1 VDQAQLQERIADG
14 AARAPVLGLP
24 TYRNS
29 SFIKAPL
36 DAPSRIADAIRRE
49 ESNHCT
55 ETGLDLSRPGT
66 LRFLGDLTLEA
77 PDDFE
82 RIRAASS
89 ALFGGPRAALFLGG
103 DHSVTFP
110 ILAGL
115 HERLGPVDVV
125 HIDAHPDLYDDY
137 EGNPLSHA
145 SPFARAL
152 ERGFIRTL
160 HQFGIRT
167 LNAHQRAQVERFGV
181 RCHEMRDRA
190 SWPPLDVAGPV
201 YVTVDLDGLDPSCAP
216 GVSHWEPGGLTV
228 REALDVIHSIQ
239 APVVGGDVVEYN
251 TARDPQGITAVV
263 AARIAMEIL
272 GLALRG
278 SPPVVP

>member
-1 VDQAQLQERIADG
+1 VDQATLEAQLTQS
-14 AARAPVLGLP
+14 AARAAVLGLP
-24 TYRNS
+24 TYQNS
-29 SFIKAPL
+29 SFLKAPL
-36 DAPSRIADAIRRE
+36 DAPARIVAAMRRE
-49 ESNHCT
+49 ESNGWT
-55 ETGLDLSRPGT
+55 ETGIDLSRPGT
-66 LRFLGDLTLEA
+66 LAYLGDLALET

-82 RIRAASS
+82 RIRAASA
-89 ALFGGPRAALFLGG
+89 ALFGGERRAVFLGG

-115 HERLGPVDVV
+115 HERMGPVDVV

-160 HQFGIRT
+160 HQYGIRT
-167 LNAHQRAQVERFGV
+167 INAHQRAQVERFGV

-190 SWPPLDVAGPV
+190 TWPPLETKGPV

-216 GVSHWEPGGLTV
+216 GVAHWEPGGLTV
-228 REALDVIHSIQ
+228 REALDVIHSIN

-251 TARDPQGITAVV
+251 GARDPQGLTAVV
-263 AARIAMEIL
+263 AARMAMEIL
-272 GLALRG
+272 GLALRAI
-278 SPPVVP
+278 

>member
-1 VDQAQLQERIADG
+1 MDEQALEAQLA
-14 AARAPVLGLP
+14 ANPARAVVLGLP

-29 SFIKAPL
+29 SYIQAPL
-36 DAPSRIADAIRRE
+36 DAPARIAAALTRE
-49 ESNHCT
+49 ESNSWT
-55 ETGLDLSRPGT
+55 ETGMDLSCPGT
-66 LRFLGDLTLEA
+66 LACLGDLTLDT
-77 PDDFE
+77 PDEFE
-82 RIRAASS
+82 RIRAAS
-89 ALFGGPRAALFLGG
+89 AILFGAARRPVFLGG
-103 DHSVTFP
+103 DHSVTYP

-137 EGNPLSHA
+137 EGNPMSHA

-167 LNAHQRAQVERFGV
+167 LNAHQREQIARFGV

-190 SWPPLDVAGPV
+190 AWPALEAAGPV
-201 YVTVDLDGLDPSCAP
+201 YVTIDLDGLDPACAP

-228 REALDVIHSIQ
+228 RETLDILLAIQ

-251 TARDPQGITAVV
+251 SARDPSGITAIV
-263 AARIAMEIL
+263 AAKLAGEIA
-272 GLALRG
+272 GLALRI
-278 SPPVVP
+278 

>member
-1 VDQAQLQERIADG
+1 MDQAKLEARLSRS
-14 AARAPVLGLP
+14 AARAVVLGLP

-36 DAPSRIADAIRRE
+36 DAPARIAAAMRRE
-49 ESNHCT
+49 ESNGWT

-66 LRFLGDLTLEA
+66 LELLGDLALET

-82 RIRAASS
+82 RIRSASAAVFEG
-89 ALFGGPRAALFLGG
+89 ARRAVFLGG

-110 ILAGL
+110 VLAGL
-115 HERLGPVDVV
+115 HARMGPVDVV
-125 HIDAHPDLYDDY
+125 HVDAHPDLYDDY

-167 LNAHQRAQVERFGV
+167 LNAHQREQVARFGV

-190 SWPPLDVAGPV
+190 SWPALDVAGPV
-201 YVTVDLDGLDPSCAP
+201 YVTIDLDGLDPSCAP

-228 REALDVIHSIQ
+228 RETLDLIHSIQ
-239 APVVGGDVVEYN
+239 APLVGGDVVELN

-263 AARIAMEIL
+263 AARLALEIL
-272 GLALRG
+272 GLALRV
-278 SPPVVP
+278 PPI

>member
-1 VDQAQLQERIADG
+1 LDQATLEAQLTRSR
-14 AARAPVLGLP
+14 ARAVVLGLP
-24 TYRNS
+24 TFQNS

-36 DAPSRIADAIRRE
+36 HGPERIAAAVRRE
-49 ESNHCT
+49 ESNGWT
-55 ETGLDLSRPGT
+55 ETGVDLARPGT
-66 LRFLGDLTLEA
+66 VDFLGELALET

-82 RIRAASS
+82 RIRAAAGAVFTGSRR
-89 ALFGGPRAALFLGG
+89 GVFLGG

-115 HERLGPVDVV
+115 HDRLGPVDVV

-152 ERGFIRTL
+152 ERGLIRSL

-167 LNAHQRAQVERFGV
+167 LNAHQREQVARFGV

-190 SWPPLDVAGPV
+190 HWPTPELAGPV
-201 YVTVDLDGLDPSCAP
+201 YVTIDLDGLDPSCAP

-228 REALDVIHSIQ
+228 REALDVIHSIR

-251 TARDPQGITAVV
+251 SARDPQGITAVV
-263 AARIAMEIL
+263 AARLAMEIL
-272 GLALRG
+272 GLALRE
-278 SPPVVP
+278 

>member
-1 VDQAQLQERIADG
+1 MDQGKLEAQLSQG
-14 AARAPVLGLP
+14 AARAVVLGLP
-24 TYRNS
+24 TYQNS

-36 DAPSRIADAIRRE
+36 DAPARIAAAMRRE
-49 ESNHCT
+49 ESNGWT
-55 ETGLDLSRPGT
+55 ETGLDLSRPGA
-66 LRFLGDLTLEA
+66 LSFLGDLALET

-82 RIRAASS
+82 RIRAAS
-89 ALFGGPRAALFLGG
+89 AAVFAGSRGAVFLGG

-110 ILAGL
+110 VLAGL
-115 HERLGPVDVV
+115 HDRRGPVDVV

-152 ERGFIRTL
+152 ERGFIRSL

-167 LNAHQRAQVERFGV
+167 LNAHQREQVARFGV

-190 SWPPLDVAGPV
+190 SWPALDLAGPV

-228 REALDVIHSIQ
+228 REALDVLHSIQ

-251 TARDPQGITAVV
+251 SARDPQGITAVV
-263 AARIAMEIL
+263 AAC
-272 GLALRG
+272 LALEIAGLSVRG
-278 SPPVVP
+278 V

>member
-1 VDQAQLQERIADG
+1 VDQAKLEARLTHS
-14 AARAPVLGLP
+14 AARAVVLGLP

-36 DAPSRIADAIRRE
+36 DAPARIAAAIRRE
-49 ESNHCT
+49 ESNGWT

-66 LRFLGDLTLEA
+66 LELLGDLALET

-82 RIRAASS
+82 RIRAAAGAVFTGSR
-89 ALFGGPRAALFLGG
+89 RAVFLGG

-115 HERLGPVDVV
+115 HDRLGPVDVV
-125 HIDAHPDLYDDY
+125 HVDAHPDLYHDY

-152 ERGFIRTL
+152 ERGLVRSL
-160 HQFGIRT
+160 HQYGIRT
-167 LNAHQRAQVERFGV
+167 MNAHQREQVERFGV

-190 SWPPLDVAGPV
+190 RWPRPEVAGPV
-201 YVTVDLDGLDPSCAP
+201 YVTIDLDGLDPSCAP

-251 TARDPQGITAVV
+251 SARDPQGITAVV

-272 GLALRG
+272 GLALAVR
-278 SPPVVP
+278 

>member
-1 VDQAQLQERIADG
+1 MDQVKIEARLSHS
-14 AARAPVLGLP
+14 AARAVVLGLP
-24 TYRNS
+24 TYQNS

-36 DAPSRIADAIRRE
+36 DAPALIAAAIRRE
-49 ESNHCT
+49 ESNGWT

-66 LRFLGDLTLEA
+66 LDFLGDLALET
-77 PDDFE
+77 PDDYE
-82 RIRAASS
+82 LIRSASS
-89 ALFGGPRAALFLGG
+89 AVFARPRRGVFLGG

-110 ILAGL
+110 ILAGV
-115 HERLGPVDVV
+115 HERHGPVDVV

-167 LNAHQRAQVERFGV
+167 INAHQRAQVERFGV

-190 SWPPLDVAGPV
+190 RWPALELQGPV

-228 REALDVIHSIQ
+228 REALDVLHSIA

-251 TARDPQGITAVV
+251 SARDPQGITAVV
-263 AARIAMEIL
+263 AARMAMEIA
-272 GLALRG
+272 GLALRA
-278 SPPVVP
+278 

>member
-1 VDQAQLQERIADG
+1 VDQARLEAQLSQG
-14 AARAPVLGLP
+14 AARAVVLGLP
-24 TYRNS
+24 TYQNS

-36 DAPSRIADAIRRE
+36 DAPARIAAAIRRE
-49 ESNHCT
+49 ESNGWT
-55 ETGLDLSRPGT
+55 ETGLDLARPGT
-66 LRFLGDLTLEA
+66 LQLLGDLALET
-77 PDDFE
+77 PEDFE
-82 RIRAASS
+82 RIRAAS
-89 ALFGGPRAALFLGG
+89 AAVFGGSRRAVFLGG

-115 HERLGPVDVV
+115 HERMGPVDVV

-145 SPFARAL
+145 SPLARAL
-152 ERGFIRTL
+152 ERGLIRGL

-167 LNAHQRAQVERFGV
+167 LNAHQREQVARFGV
-181 RCHEMRDRA
+181 HCHEMRDRA
-190 SWPPLDVAGPV
+190 RWPALEVAGPV
-201 YVTVDLDGLDPSCAP
+201 YVTIDLDGLDPSCAP

-251 TARDPQGITAVV
+251 SARDPQGITAVV
-263 AARIAMEIL
+263 AARMATEIL
-272 GLALRG
+272 GLALR
-278 SPPVVP
+278 V

>member
-1 VDQAQLQERIADG
+1 LDQARLEAQLTHSR
-14 AARAPVLGLP
+14 ARAVVLGLP
-24 TYRNS
+24 TFQNS
-29 SFIKAPL
+29 SFIRAPL
-36 DAPSRIADAIRRE
+36 DGPARIAAAIKRE
-49 ESNHCT
+49 ESNGWA
-55 ETGLDLSRPGT
+55 ETGIDLSRPGT
-66 LRFLGDLTLEA
+66 MDFLGDLALETT
-77 PDDFE
+77 DDFE
-82 RIRAASS
+82 HIRAA
-89 ALFGGPRAALFLGG
+89 AAAMFGGSRRALFLGG
-103 DHSVTFP
+103 DHSVTYP

-115 HERLGPVDVV
+115 HDRLGPVDVV

-152 ERGFIRTL
+152 ERGFIRRL

-167 LNAHQRAQVERFGV
+167 MNAHQRDQVARFGV

-190 SWPPLDVAGPV
+190 RWPAPDVQGPV

-228 REALDVIHSIQ
+228 RETLDVLHAIQ

-251 TARDPQGITAVV
+251 CARDPQGITAVV
-263 AARIAMEIL
+263 AARLAMEIV
-272 GLALRG
+272 GLALRD
-278 SPPVVP
+278 

>member
-1 VDQAQLQERIADG
+1 VDQETIEARLAHD
-14 AARAPVLGLP
+14 AARAVVLGLP
-24 TYRNS
+24 TYQNS

-36 DAPSRIADAIRRE
+36 DAPARIAAAMKRE
-49 ESNHCT
+49 ESNGWT

-66 LRFLGDLTLEA
+66 LGFLGDLSLET

-82 RIRAASS
+82 RIRAAS
-89 ALFGGPRAALFLGG
+89 AAVFGSRRPVFLGG
-103 DHSVTFP
+103 DHSVTYP

-115 HERLGPVDVV
+115 HGRVGPVDVV
-125 HIDAHPDLYDDY
+125 HVDAHPDLYDDY

-167 LNAHQRAQVERFGV
+167 LNAHQRAQVARFGV

-190 SWPPLDVAGPV
+190 SWPALELAGPV
-201 YVTVDLDGLDPSCAP
+201 YVTIDLDGLDPSCAP

-228 REALDVIHSIQ
+228 RETLDLLHSIR

-251 TARDPQGITAVV
+251 PARDPQGITAVV
-263 AARIAMEIL
+263 AARLALEIA
-272 GLALRG
+272 GLALR
-278 SPPVVP
+278 P